1 MFLPR
6 TSLRYIYFIVV
17 VGGALAVA
25 LCRSASAE
33 APPYEARIVATGAT
47 VHSGPGDKFYPT
59 DTLVQGEVVEV
70 YREKAG
76 GWLGVRPPANSF
88 SWVSAAD
95 LEMRDDGLAV
105 INKDDVASRIGSR
118 LSAKRNAAQVRLRK
132 GEVVEV
138 IDDEMIGEEQWY
150 KISPPAG
157 EFRWIQ
163 ASLVERLGGVQTV
176 SAETTTTG
184 DAAVPPL
191 MPVTADAV
199 PAVGADASKA
209 QPAAVVATQASAV
222 PVGIATTG
230 GLAKPQAGLGANVG
244 DDLSREIAAI
254 ELRLSRMVAAP
265 VNLWNTERLERDAAQ
280 LLSRAQTPAE
290 RDAIQVTL
298 SKIKQFAAIGQRSA
312 QTGTGVAQNG
322 QLPITPTPGASMSPV
337 QGMTP
342 PTGTALASIAPDAA
356 GGPYDAVGVLRP
368 VVSKRPGAPQ
378 FALVDDRGQVLSF
391 VTPTP
396 DVNLQ
401 PYLGRRVGVVGNKGF
416 IAEFNRSHVTA
427 ARITPLSAPLVR

>member
-1 MFLPR
+1 MFRPR
-6 TSLRYIYFIVV
+6 FALRFIYLLIVV
-17 VGGALAVA
+17 VGGAL
-25 LCRSASAE
+25 CQSARAE
-33 APPYEARIVATGAT
+33 APPYEARIVATGAA

-59 DTLVQGEVVEV
+59 DTLAQGEIVEV
-70 YREKAG
+70 YREKSG
-76 GWLGVRPPANSF
+76 GWLGIRPPSNSF
-88 SWVSAAD
+88 SWVSSAD
-95 LEMRDDGLAV
+95 LDIRDDGLAMV
-105 INKDDVASRIGSR
+105 NKDDVASRIGSR
-118 LSAKRNAAQVRLRK
+118 LSAKRNAAQVRLRR

-176 SAETTTTG
+176 SAETTSTG

-199 PAVGADASKA
+199 PVVGAEASKA
-209 QPAAVVATQASAV
+209 QAAAVVETKGSVAPVSRANSA
-222 PVGIATTG
+222 
-230 GLAKPQAGLGANVG
+230 GLAKPQAGGTVGVG
-244 DDLSREIAAI
+244 DELSRELATI

-265 VNLWNTERLERDAAQ
+265 VNLWNTERLERDATQ
-280 LLSRAQTPAE
+280 LLSRAQTPTE
-290 RDAIQVTL
+290 RDSVQVTL

-312 QTGTGVAQNG
+312 QTPGTGVAQNG
-322 QLPITPTPGASMSPV
+322 QSPIPATLGAPMSPV
-337 QGMTP
+337 QGITP
-342 PTGTALASIAPDAA
+342 LTETALASIGANAP

-416 IAEFNRSHVTA
+416 IAEFNRAHVTA
-427 ARITPLSAPLVR
+427 ARITPLGAPLVR